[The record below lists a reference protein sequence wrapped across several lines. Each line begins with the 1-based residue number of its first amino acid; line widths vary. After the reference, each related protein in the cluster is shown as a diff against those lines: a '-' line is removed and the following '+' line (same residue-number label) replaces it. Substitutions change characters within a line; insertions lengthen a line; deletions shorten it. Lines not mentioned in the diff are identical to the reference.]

1 MFCSAFDP
9 VVAFV
14 NGGDC
19 LCASRRFTPSSK
31 SNLGKIF
38 RTINVNESAMVKK
51 SGSAVDQ
58 ALVRV
63 AVKNGVPLFTF
74 AVDNDI
80 AILAAAMKKLNTS
93 KNDDYSCICIFF
105 SVREI
110 KEKATTWMHQG
121 SKSKSHD

>member
-1 MFCSAFDP
+1 
-9 VVAFV
+9 
-14 NGGDC
+14 
-19 LCASRRFTPSSK
+19 
-31 SNLGKIF
+31 
-38 RTINVNESAMVKK
+38 MVKK
-51 SGSAVDQ
+51 SGSAAVQ

-63 AVKNGVPLFTF
+63 AVKNCVPLFTF

-80 AILAAAMKKLNTS
+80 AILVAAMKLNTS
-93 KNDDYSCICIFF
+93 KNGDYSCICIFF